1 MRLKIFITLELM
13 FIGCLAYSQYM
24 AESKSTL
31 IKDVSVPSLIIYKDE
46 NWDTD
51 HHPFLSDLGYDL
63 VGMSID
69 TSKVYPIIR
78 KTIASKYYRFL
89 NKDRWRV
96 CTIVNGYGKI
106 VSVSFWFWMKDDSGI
121 DIPEFEALADRIKNE
136 VTWEITFNKKVTDLF
151 YCSFSFPGSKF

>member
-1 MRLKIFITLELM
+1 MKFKILLSLELIFIG
-13 FIGCLAYSQYM
+13 FLAYSQNV
-24 AESKSTL
+24 ATPKPTL
-31 IKDVSVPSLIIYKDE
+31 IKDMSVSSLIIYKDE

-78 KTIASKYYRFL
+78 NTIASKYYQFL
-89 NKDRWRV
+89 NKDRWRI
-96 CTIVNGYGKI
+96 CTVVNGYGKI
-106 VSVSFWFWMKDDSGI
+106 VSVSYWFWMKDDSGI
-121 DIPEFEALADRIKNE
+121 DIPQFEALADRIRNE

-151 YCSFSFPGSKF
+151 YCSFSFPGPKF